1 MEAHEALRRHEHVA
15 GAHDHLDLELEPD
28 GTRRLAQ
35 QAAVVVAIIAGFL
48 AVATFLSNEAVKEV
62 ITEETQA
69 AETSARLEANNTKTT
84 IADSNAVLL
93 RVIGA
98 DSTAQK
104 QAVAKAE
111 ALEAR
116 ITEELAPIDR
126 ELAAEIRAN
135 RAEGATAEDQ
145 HLFFELS
152 QVGLQIGIVLA
163 GIAILARRRWLLG
176 GGIVVATVGVALL
189 GLGAIA

>member
-15 GAHDHLDLELEPD
+15 GAHDHHNLELEPD

>member
-15 GAHDHLDLELEPD
+15 GAHDHHDLELEPD
-28 GTRRLAQ
+28 GSRRLAQ

-69 AETSARLEANNTKTT
+69 AETSTRLESNNTKTT
-84 IADSNAVLL
+84 IADANAVLL

-98 DSTAQK
+98 DSSAQK
-104 QAVAKAE
+104 AAIAKAE
-111 ALEAR
+111 ALEAQ
-116 ITEELAPIDR
+116 ITRELAPVDR
-126 ELAAEIRAN
+126 ELEAEIKAN
-135 RAEGATAEDQ
+135 HAQGASAEDQ

-152 QVGLQIGIVLA
+152 QVALQIGIVLA

-176 GGIVVATVGVALL
+176 GGIGIAALGVALL
-189 GLGAIA
+189 GLGAIS